1 MINSFMFTAGQA
13 LTAFTASSKGRVN
26 NVCNK
31 TDSFTYYHN
40 GSGAL
45 PSSGDFVY
53 EAVDEGSFPLAAGS
67 YRINNSYF
75 TITNLSSG
83 EVSSVNL
90 CPF

>member
-1 MINSFMFTAGQA
+1 MFTAGQA

-45 PSSGDFVY
+45 PSSGDVVY
-53 EAVDEGSFPLAAGS
+53 TDNAGSLPLAAGS